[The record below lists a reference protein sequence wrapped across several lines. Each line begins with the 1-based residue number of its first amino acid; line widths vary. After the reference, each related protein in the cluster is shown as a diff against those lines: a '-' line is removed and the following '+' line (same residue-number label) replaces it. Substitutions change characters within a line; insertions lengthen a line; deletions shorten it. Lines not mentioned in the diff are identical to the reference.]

1 MAVRGAV
8 AGGAAH
14 GRRYI
19 RSASARNSLRLELQ
33 IVIIRFADQQN
44 TLQSNYLRRRRP
56 RRREP
61 RPFIGLFHFSLIFR
75 ARRTVLLN
83 VRAMNPYFSV
93 SARALTWASVPR
105 HRVIRPLGNA
115 MPLEAVLF
123 TEEREC
129 RS

>member
-44 TLQSNYLRRRRP
+44 TLQSAISLRRGGQNMPKASQSLQVIGAHQNWKDALARPNMTRLDPQRR
-56 RRREP
+56 
-61 RPFIGLFHFSLIFR
+61 FK
-75 ARRTVLLN
+75 T
-83 VRAMNPYFSV
+83 
-93 SARALTWASVPR
+93 
-105 HRVIRPLGNA
+105 
-115 MPLEAVLF
+115 
-123 TEEREC
+123 
-129 RS
+129 